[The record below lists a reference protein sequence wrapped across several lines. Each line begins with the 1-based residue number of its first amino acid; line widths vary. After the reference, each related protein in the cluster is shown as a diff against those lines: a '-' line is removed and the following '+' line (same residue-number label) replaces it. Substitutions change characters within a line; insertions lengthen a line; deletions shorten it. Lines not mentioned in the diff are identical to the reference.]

1 MKNENIEFTQT
12 TIPSTTY
19 RYSIIYSS
27 FSFCHSETNG
37 GAICCESS
45 SKSILFVNGC
55 HFYHCYTDAN
65 GGSIY
70 AQNKIEIKCS
80 YANNCFAQIL
90 CGFLCSLK
98 NSFFR
103 SISSSYCKATNL
115 AMRISGEKAEIK
127 TMNETYQ
134 YSEGQVSGVS
144 SHSDIGLLTFL
155 TICHCYDQNA
165 CTMSIKNKQATL
177 SYSNLFN
184 VSSSSHSTEGLFVF
198 GNGVQANI
206 FNCVF
211 QHFSQKKIITFYDH
225 NHQETIIFNSCTF
238 ESNTPISFPS
248 CTTYNLKFISN
259 PTFIITSIPRKCDY
273 PISQCNEKYSM
284 HSLLTLFCSI
294 LISI

>member
-1 MKNENIEFTQT
+1 MIILIIFLFFFTL
-12 TIPSTTY
+12 
-19 RYSIIYSS
+19 RYWIIDIFDYLSLLW
-27 FSFCHSETNG
+27 
-37 GAICCESS
+37 
-45 SKSILFVNGC
+45 SKCNHNVN
-55 HFYHCYTDAN
+55 
-65 GGSIY
+65 
-70 AQNKIEIKCS
+70 
-80 YANNCFAQIL
+80 
-90 CGFLCSLK
+90 
-98 NSFFR
+98 
-103 SISSSYCKATNL
+103 
-115 AMRISGEKAEIK
+115 
-127 TMNETYQ
+127 
-134 YSEGQVSGVS
+134 
-144 SHSDIGLLTFL
+144 
-155 TICHCYDQNA
+155 
-165 CTMSIKNKQATL
+165 KNKQATL

-184 VSSSSHSTEGLFVF
+184 VSSSSHSTESFLVF